1 MTEPEHVA
9 LEHIRRVVD
18 TILGEPVPASVPIPA
33 TDTPPAPAAAPA
45 ILSVPYIVQ
54 LGAGADKFKNDS
66 GAAAGVM
73 LVRAYTDK
81 TPTPDEFFTKAGQ
94 TTDAPLT
101 MTQIVTGLTAY
112 GVTVEQRASLKLADL
127 ATILSTGRPAIVLV
141 KYSVLNA
148 AGLTPETDAGAH
160 SLVAV
165 GLDVKQVYVH
175 DPLRRDAS
183 GQGQGIPWLTFYQAW
198 SQVPGYDRAAI
209 IPRVALVRRMRI
221 TAATLNIRADANP
234 NVSIVGTA
242 KAGDVFEVT
251 AQKDGWGKVG
261 EGKWINLSYAVDI

>member
-1 MTEPEHVA
+1 MTEPEHAA

-18 TILGEPVPASVPIPA
+18 TILGEPVPASVPVPA
-33 TDTPPAPAAAPA
+33 TDITPIPISAPA
-45 ILSVPYIVQ
+45 ILPVPYIVQ

-81 TPTPDEFFTKAGQ
+81 TPTPDEFFAKAGQ
-94 TTDAPLT
+94 TTDKALT
-101 MTQIVTGLTAY
+101 LAQVVAGLTAY

-127 ATILSTGRPAIVLV
+127 ALILSTGRPVIVLV

-148 AGLTPETDAGAH
+148 AGLTPETDEGLH
-160 SLVAV
+160 CLVAV
-165 GLDVKQVYVH
+165 GLDVKNVYIH

-183 GQGQGIPWLTFYQAW
+183 GQGQAIPWLTFYQAW

-209 IPRVALVRRMRI
+209 LPRLALVRRMRV

-234 NVSIVGTA
+234 NSSIVGTA

-251 AQKDGWGKVG
+251 TQKDGWGKIG
-261 EGKWINLSYAVDI
+261 DGKWINLSYAVDI